1 MEQEIINSNKQAESE
16 TQGKLCN
23 VTTSHLVEE
32 ISTLNIY
39 WQAYSYP
46 IIYTINL
53 TIVFDELKNMI
64 KKWFFKKIDHT
75 SIYQNKINE
84 TI

>member
-16 TQGKLCN
+16 AQDKLCN
-23 VTTSHLVEE
+23 VIASDLPEE

-46 IIYTINL
+46 FIYKINL
-53 TIVFDELKNMI
+53 TIVFNELKNMI
-64 KKWFFKKIDHT
+64 KKWVFKEIDHT
-75 SIYQNKINE
+75 TIYKNKINE